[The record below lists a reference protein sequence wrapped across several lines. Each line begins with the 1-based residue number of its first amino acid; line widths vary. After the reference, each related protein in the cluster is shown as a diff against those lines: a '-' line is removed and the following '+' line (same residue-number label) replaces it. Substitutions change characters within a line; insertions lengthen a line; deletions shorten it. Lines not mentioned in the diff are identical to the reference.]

1 MSLVAL
7 SADALRAIPKAA
19 VRAVPVRVLVGLS
32 PTAANKLLNNM
43 GTALSGPQQR
53 ALRLASRE

>member
-1 MSLVAL
+1 
-7 SADALRAIPKAA
+7 LRAIPKTA
-19 VRAVPVRVLVGLS
+19 VRAVPVRVLVRLS

-43 GTALSGPQQR
+43 GAALSGPQQR